1 MGISPRS
8 RCSARSSMALIA
20 YSPLAEILIR
30 AASSR
35 AQTALEQPRRLPG
48 EVGDDDVGAG
58 AADPGQGLEHRA
70 LLVEPAELAG
80 GADHRVLARHRV
92 GGQRHSEL
100 EPRARGYVEVGQR
113 GRDHYYVR
121 ALVQIQGDLAH
132 RLLRVGGI
140 HLVRAPGP
148 ELRRRFRG
156 GPERLAEPGG
166 ELRPVGPG

>member
-30 AASSR
+30 AASPR
-35 AQTALEQPRRLPG
+35 AQAALEQPRRLPG

-80 GADHRVLARHRV
+80 DRKSTRLNSSHLVISYAVFCLKKKKKKRTKASWCLY
-92 GGQRHSEL
+92 HSECSL
-100 EPRARGYVEVGQR
+100 HSAMKEC
-113 GRDHYYVR
+113 
-121 ALVQIQGDLAH
+121 LTWSS
-132 RLLRVGGI
+132 
-140 HLVRAPGP
+140 
-148 ELRRRFRG
+148 
-156 GPERLAEPGG
+156 
-166 ELRPVGPG
+166 

>member
-48 EVGDDDVGAG
+48 AGGDDDVGAG

-80 GADHRVLARHRV
+80 RAEPPAPHRHR
-92 GGQRHSEL
+92 
-100 EPRARGYVEVGQR
+100 A
-113 GRDHYYVR
+113 
-121 ALVQIQGDLAH
+121 
-132 RLLRVGGI
+132 
-140 HLVRAPGP
+140 
-148 ELRRRFRG
+148 G
-156 GPERLAEPGG
+156 GPRYPDLH
-166 ELRPVGPG
+166 